1 MLHFSKSNKQTLL
14 SGWEDGLDSK
24 VHINPSAA
32 ETGISGSL
40 GTTGQGT
47 YSLKVR
53 DLLSKTKM
61 YAQIMRNDI

>member
-14 SGWEDGLDSK
+14 GGWEDGLASK
-24 VHINPSAA
+24 VHINPSTA
-32 ETGISGSL
+32 ETGISGSP

-47 YSLKVR
+47 LKVR

-61 YAQIMRNDI
+61 HAQIMRNDT